1 MKWSEFEELARMK
14 GWYFYRNGTNHYI
27 YRHPDAKEQLYIE
40 RHLGQEIK
48 AGLYRR
54 LMKLIKYYE

>member
-1 MKWSEFEELARMK
+1 MK
-14 GWYFYRNGTNHYI
+14 GWYFYRNGTNHSL

-40 RHLGQEIK
+40 RQLGQEIK
-48 AGLYRR
+48 TGIYRR